1 MKWNWKDLLVK
12 SLIRAFRTFLQ
23 TFAGSITVG
32 ALWTEVQ
39 WTHALSVSGVA
50 FVYSL
55 AMSLTAGIPE
65 AEKIPVEIEP
75 PDEDPED
82 TLPEE

>member
-1 MKWNWKDLLVK
+1 MKWDWKDLLMK

-39 WTHALSVSGVA
+39 WLPALSVSGVA

-55 AMSLTAGIPE
+55 AMSLTGGIPE
-65 AEKIPVEIEP
+65 AAMVPAETDP
-75 PDEDPED
+75 PDEE
-82 TLPEE
+82 TKE

>member
-1 MKWNWKDLLVK
+1 MINWKDLIIK

-39 WTHALSVSGVA
+39 WLPALSVSGVA

-55 AMSLTAGIPE
+55 AMCICGGIPE
-65 AEKIPVEIEP
+65 SEPITPKIEP
-75 PDEDPED
+75 PDG
-82 TLPEE
+82 EE

>member
-1 MKWNWKDLLVK
+1 MNVNWKDLIIK

-39 WTHALSVSGVA
+39 WLPALSVSGVA

-55 AMSLTAGIPE
+55 AMCIVGGIPE
-65 AEKIPVEIEP
+65 TEK
-75 PDEDPED
+75 
-82 TLPEE
+82 LPEEKPPADNEN

>member
-1 MKWNWKDLLVK
+1 MINWKDLIIK

-39 WTHALSVSGVA
+39 WIPALSVSGVA

-55 AMSLTAGIPE
+55 AMCLVGGIPE
-65 AEKIPVEIEP
+65 TEAKPVTIEP
-75 PDEDPED
+75 PDENNG
-82 TLPEE
+82 

>member
-1 MKWNWKDLLVK
+1 MKWDWKDLLVK

-39 WTHALSVSGVA
+39 WIPALSVSGVA

-55 AMSLTAGIPE
+55 AMCLVGGIPE
-65 AEKIPVEIEP
+65 SDPKPATVEP
-75 PDEDPED
+75 PDDKN
-82 TLPEE
+82 

>member
-1 MKWNWKDLLVK
+1 MKWDWKDLLVK

-39 WTHALSVSGVA
+39 WLPALSVSGVA

-55 AMSLTAGIPE
+55 AMSLTGGIPE
-65 AEKIPVEIEP
+65 AAMVPAETDP
-75 PDEDPED
+75 PDEKK
-82 TLPEE
+82 EE

>member
-1 MKWNWKDLLVK
+1 MKWDWKDLIIK
-12 SLIRAFRTFLQ
+12 SLIRAVRTFLQ

-39 WTHALSVSGVA
+39 WLPALSVSGVA

-55 AMSLTAGIPE
+55 AMSLTGGIPE
-65 AEKIPVEIEP
+65 AAMIPEHTDP
-75 PDEDPED
+75 PDEEA
-82 TLPEE
+82 EE

>member
-1 MKWNWKDLLVK
+1 MRDWKDLFLK
-12 SLIRAFRTFLQ
+12 ALIRALRTFLQ

-55 AMSLTAGIPE
+55 AMCLTGGIPE
-65 AEKIPVEIEP
+65 SEQKPVPIEP
-75 PDEDPED
+75 PDEED
-82 TLPEE
+82 E

>member
-1 MKWNWKDLLVK
+1 MVNWKDLIIK

-39 WTHALSVSGVA
+39 WIPALSVSGVA
-50 FVYSL
+50 FVYSF
-55 AMSLTAGIPE
+55 AMCIVGGIPE
-65 AEKIPVEIEP
+65 TEPIQPKIEP
-75 PDEDPED
+75 PDEE
-82 TLPEE
+82 

>member
-1 MKWNWKDLLVK
+1 MNVNWKDLIIK

-39 WTHALSVSGVA
+39 WIPALSVAGVA
-50 FVYSL
+50 FVYSF
-55 AMSLTAGIPE
+55 AMCVVGGIPE
-65 AEKIPVEIEP
+65 ADEPEKKP
-75 PDEDPED
+75 PA
-82 TLPEE
+82 EEKE

>member
-1 MKWNWKDLLVK
+1 MIDWKDLIIK

-39 WTHALSVSGVA
+39 WLPALSVSGVA

-55 AMSLTAGIPE
+55 AMCLCGGIPE
-65 AEKIPVEIEP
+65 SEPKPVQADP
-75 PDEDPED
+75 PDGE
-82 TLPEE
+82 

>member
-1 MKWNWKDLLVK
+1 MVNWKDLLIK

-39 WTHALSVSGVA
+39 WLPALSVSGVA
-50 FVYSL
+50 FVISILTSL
-55 AMSLTAGIPE
+55 GGLPE
-65 AEKIPVEIEP
+65 VQKT
-75 PDEDPED
+75 PDNPEEDPE
-82 TLPEE
+82 

>member
-1 MKWNWKDLLVK
+1 MKWDWKDLFVK
-12 SLIRAFRTFLQ
+12 SLLRAVRTFLQ

-39 WTHALSVSGVA
+39 WLPALSVSGVA

-55 AMSLTAGIPE
+55 AMSLTGGIPE
-65 AEKIPVEIEP
+65 AAMLPA
-75 PDEDPED
+75 EDPK
-82 TLPEE
+82 TEE

>member
-1 MKWNWKDLLVK
+1 MNVNWKDLIIK

-39 WTHALSVSGVA
+39 WIPALSVSGVA

-55 AMSLTAGIPE
+55 AMCLVGGIPE
-65 AEKIPVEIEP
+65 TDPKPVQIEP
-75 PDEDPED
+75 PDDEN
-82 TLPEE
+82 